1 MIFLSLTLAAI
12 LTDCAELNARML
24 ARTKGDDFAITGK
37 VTYVDTPKMP
47 TYFLLE
53 CGTNAASFVCANKK
67 HLPRPGDIV
76 DVRGQTYVF
85 PPDFSSAIVAKLKRL
100 SSGPVPGPAELTLG
114 DVADGRGD
122 SRVVTLTGRVYAS
135 FLDEIDS
142 GYHWLALEDGGK
154 TLMVAFIRPKTPVS
168 GELPQRDD
176 RIRLTGVCRHIVQFN
191 RRLINRYVKVS
202 SLQDIKILSRPAASP
217 FDCPVL
223 EPFND
228 GDPQTLVNLPPRK
241 TVGRVLATW
250 QGNRLL
256 MVSDAG
262 LRHTVVLS
270 ETRLPAC
277 GTRIE
282 VVGLV
287 ETDLYQV
294 NFSEASWRPAD
305 ENHQHAKSSDGSP
318 SCATL
323 HELLTDPHGV
333 PGINYLFHGRLVRV
347 RGTVSTRQDS
357 SEGRDLVS
365 LESDGR
371 ILTVDASSA
380 AGALDRLIAGSRAEV
395 TGVVV
400 VQTENWRPNRAFPRT
415 TGVRLVLRTADDV
428 RILSRPP
435 WWTPL
440 RLMLV
445 IGALVLALFGLSV
458 WNRVLNRLVERRSR
472 QVAKEE
478 ISRDLAR
485 LKTEERTRLA
495 VELHDTIAQ
504 NLTGVALQLDAV
516 ELAATHD
523 PAALPSRLKMTK
535 QRLQNSRDELRNVL
549 WDLRSRAFEERE
561 LAVAIQRTIAP
572 HLGTALVD
580 IDCDIPCRRLSDN
593 AIHQILS
600 IVRELVVNAIRHGQA
615 KTVGISARLEGDRI
629 SLTVTDDGKGFEPQ
643 SRPGPETGHFGLQ
656 GLSERVHLLEGTFE
670 LSSTPGK
677 GTVARLSQ
685 LRTDI

>member
-1 MIFLSLTLAAI
+1 MILTSILLAALI
-12 LTDCAELNARML
+12 TDCAELNARL
-24 ARTKGDDFAITGK
+24 KARTGGDTFAVTGT
-37 VTYVDTPKMP
+37 VTYVGGGSLPAPFFIED
-47 TYFLLE
+47 
-53 CGTNAASFVCANKK
+53 GTNALSIFCFMRSQMPTVGDRVVARGSTLRYCPDISHANLESIVKLSEGAAPAPHEMTVEDICA
-67 HLPRPGDIV
+67 
-76 DVRGQTYVF
+76 
-85 PPDFSSAIVAKLKRL
+85 
-100 SSGPVPGPAELTLG
+100 
-114 DVADGRGD
+114 GRGD
-122 SRVVTLTGRVYAS
+122 NRVVALSGTVYAA
-135 FLDEIDS
+135 FRDELDS
-142 GYHWLALEDGGK
+142 HYFWLAVGDAGK
-154 TLMVAFIRPKTPVS
+154 TAFATLLYDSLPPRERSPRCGDKIRF
-168 GELPQRDD
+168 
-176 RIRLTGVCRHIVQFN
+176 TGICRHIGRKTRQLISRTIFIPRAEDVQILERPIADDFDSP
-191 RRLINRYVKVS
+191 LLS
-202 SLQDIKILSRPAASP
+202 DFQDA
-217 FDCPVL
+217 
-223 EPFND
+223 
-228 GDPQTLVNLPPRK
+228 DPQTLLTLSRRK
-241 TVGRVLATW
+241 VSGMVVATW
-250 QGNRLL
+250 QERHALL
-256 MVSDAG
+256 KTTAG
-262 LRHTVVLS
+262 LFHSISLAPDQPQ
-270 ETRLPAC
+270 PAC
-277 GTRIE
+277 GQQIE
-282 VVGLV
+282 AVGLT
-287 ETDLYQV
+287 ETDLYHI
-294 NFSEASWRPAD
+294 NLSDACWRKLSEDIASPVSAD
-305 ENHQHAKSSDGSP
+305 TVEVKD
-318 SCATL
+318 
-323 HELLTDPHGV
+323 LLTDPHGA
-333 PGINYLFHGRLVRV
+333 PGINYLFHGRTVRV
-347 RGTVSTRQDS
+347 RGTVTVRQDS

-395 TGVVV
+395 SGVVV

-415 TGVRLVLRTADDV
+415 TGVRLVLRSADDV
-428 RILSRPP
+428 RILARPP

-458 WNRVLNRLVERRSR
+458 WNRILNRLVERRSR

-523 PAALPSRLKMTK
+523 PAALPSRLTLTK

-561 LAVAIQRTIAP
+561 LAVAIRRTIAP
-572 HLGTALVD
+572 HLGTTQVD

-629 SLTVTDDGKGFEPQ
+629 FLTVTDDGRGFDEQ
-643 SRPGPETGHFGLQ
+643 ARPGPETGHFGLQ
-656 GLSERVHLLEGTFE
+656 GLSERVHLLEGSFE
-670 LSSTPGK
+670 ISSAPGK

>member
-1 MIFLSLTLAAI
+1 MLLAFTLLAALI
-12 LTDCAELNARML
+12 TDCAELNAQL
-24 ARTKGDDFAITGK
+24 LNRTKGDTF
-37 VTYVDTPKMP
+37 VV
-47 TYFLLE
+47 
-53 CGTNAASFVCANKK
+53 CGTVSYVGEPKFPTFFFIENGTIAATIHCFHPT
-67 HLPRPGDIV
+67 HLPRPGDRIKAY
-76 DVRGQTYVF
+76 GYIGAYK
-85 PPDFSSAIVAKLKRL
+85 PDFSHAVETNVQILASGTVPAPRKLSL
-100 SSGPVPGPAELTLG
+100 
-114 DVADGRGD
+114 ADIAAGLGD
-122 SRVVTLTGRVYAS
+122 SRVVTLTGRIYAS

-142 GYHWLALEDGGK
+142 NYHWLAVEDLGT
-154 TLMVAFIRPKTPVS
+154 TLFVAFIRDARYNDAN
-168 GELPQRDD
+168 LPRHGDLVE
-176 RIRLTGVCRHIVQFN
+176 LTGVCRRTVHYN
-191 RRLINRYVKVS
+191 RRRLNRIVTLS
-202 SLQDIKILSRPAASP
+202 SPKDVRILARSTANP
-217 FDCPVL
+217 FDSPDL
-223 EPFND
+223 EPDND

-241 TVGRVLATW
+241 IVGRVLATW

-256 MVSDAG
+256 MTSDDG
-262 LRHTVVLS
+262 LRHTVTLA
-270 ETRLPAC
+270 ETGLPAC

-294 NFSEASWRPAD
+294 NFSEAAWRPAD
-305 ENHQHAKSSDGSP
+305 AAPADGGAAVDSP
-318 SCATL
+318 PSVSL
-323 HELLTDPHGV
+323 HDLLTDPQNV
-333 PGINYLFHGRLVRV
+333 PGINYSFHGQTVRV
-347 RGTVSTRQDS
+347 RGTVSVRQDS

-380 AGALDRLIAGSRAEV
+380 AGAMDSLVAGSRAEV
-395 TGVVV
+395 SGVVV

-415 TGVRLVLRTADDV
+415 TGVRLVLRSSDDV

-445 IGALVLALFGLSV
+445 IGALVLVLLGLSV

-472 QVAKEE
+472 QLTKEE

-516 ELAATHD
+516 ELAAENN
-523 PAALPSRLKMTK
+523 PPALPARLTLTR
-535 QRLQNSRDELRNVL
+535 QRLQNCRDELRNVL
-549 WDLRSRAFEERE
+549 WDLRSRAFEER
-561 LAVAIQRTIAP
+561 LLSVAIRRTVAP
-572 HLGTALVD
+572 HLGTAQVD

-600 IVRELVVNAIRHGQA
+600 IVRELVVNAVRHGEA
-615 KTVGISARLEGDRI
+615 KRI
-629 SLTVTDDGKGFEPQ
+629 VIAGEMSENRIDLSVSDDGKGFDPD
-643 SRPGPETGHFGLQ
+643 SRPGAESGHFGLQ
-656 GLSERVHLLEGTFE
+656 GLSERVHLLEGSVVLE
-670 LSSTPGK
+670 SAPGK